1 MREKMTYRAVE
12 GTVERVTYR
21 KIDKNQCIDTGM
33 AMVLLSLVAY
43 FSTRRGTFVPVATAV
58 LVVNMTAPRLF
69 QPAAFVWLS
78 FSHLIGA
85 VMSRILLFIVY
96 FVVVTPTA
104 LLRRAAG
111 RDTLLLRKFKGGEES
126 VMVDRNH
133 KYSGRELV
141 RPY

>member
-1 MREKMTYRAVE
+1 M
-12 GTVERVTYR
+12 ERVTYV
-21 KIDKNQCIDTGM
+21 KIDKSQCTDTGM
-33 AMVLLSLVAY
+33 AMVLVLLLAY
-43 FSTRRGTFVPVATAV
+43 FSTKRGMLVPAAAAV

-78 FSHLIGA
+78 FSHLMGA
-85 VMSRILLFIVY
+85 VMSRILLAIVY

-126 VMVDRNH
+126 VMVERNH
-133 KYSGRELV
+133 KYSGRELL